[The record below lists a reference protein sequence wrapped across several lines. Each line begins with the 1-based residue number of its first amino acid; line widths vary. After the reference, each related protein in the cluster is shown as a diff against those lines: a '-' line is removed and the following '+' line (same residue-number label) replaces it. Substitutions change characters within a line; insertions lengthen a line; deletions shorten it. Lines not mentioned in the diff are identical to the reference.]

1 MLTENASR
9 WTIRLESED
18 KGFPKEWQPRPT
30 MVLYAD
36 FSVIIDISFI
46 QSSLLVS

>member
-1 MLTENASR
+1 MLTETAHK
-9 WTIRLESED
+9 WTIRLESD
-18 KGFPKEWQPRPT
+18 DRGVPKELHPRST

-46 QSSLLVS
+46 QPSLLVS